1 MSRELAN
8 KTQAKHKTYEIDM
21 TVRIH
26 ANSPDHARMKL
37 SSNYYDIT
45 EFNAESL

>member
-1 MSRELAN
+1 MTKELSE
-8 KTQAKHKTYEIDM
+8 KTKVKQRNYEIDM

-37 SSNYYDIT
+37 SSNHYDIT
-45 EFNAESL
+45 EFNAKSL